1 MKLNDY
7 FLGLVQHDLK
17 HKEEIL
23 DLLED
28 KHIKL

>member
-7 FLGLVQHDLK
+7 FLDLVQQDLK